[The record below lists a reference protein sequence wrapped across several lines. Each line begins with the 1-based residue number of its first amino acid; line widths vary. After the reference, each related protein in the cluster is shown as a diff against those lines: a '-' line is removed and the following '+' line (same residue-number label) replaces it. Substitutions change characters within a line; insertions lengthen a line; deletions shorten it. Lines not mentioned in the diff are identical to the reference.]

1 MKPRS
6 DSMSLA
12 SRPTRSRAA
21 SSASSSLV
29 GGVMAIAILLPAER
43 RPGGSIH
50 ASITAEHAIN
60 AATPISRHAGR
71 LSQTAL
77 RHCRICA
84 QSNSARNTSSAER
97 AGPAAQSGGPDP
109 EVGGTPRGPGLAC
122 SPGMAPPMTS
132 PLAAEEHLSQYRAD
146 DVVWHLA
153 ALTHSDCRPERYV
166 SRLVEPP
173 PDSGESP
180 SSAAALS
187 LRIFGR
193 TCGLIGSASKSAS
206 QRSGGISG
214 ESEPNRTL
222 SCSSVFA
229 DW

>member
-1 MKPRS
+1 MRPRRFHVTQGAFRKPPS
-6 DSMSLA
+6 
-12 SRPTRSRAA
+12 
-21 SSASSSLV
+21 
-29 GGVMAIAILLPAER
+29 AIAAFALNPIRPETRHR
-43 RPGGSIH
+43 RKGP
-50 ASITAEHAIN
+50 
-60 AATPISRHAGR
+60 
-71 LSQTAL
+71 
-77 RHCRICA
+77 
-84 QSNSARNTSSAER
+84 
-97 AGPAAQSGGPDP
+97 GPAAQSGGPDP
-109 EVGGTPRGPGLAC
+109 EVGGTPPGPGLAC

-146 DVVWHLA
+146 EVVWHLA
-153 ALTHSDCRPERYV
+153 TFTHSDCGPERYA
-166 SRLVEPP
+166 SRPVEPP

-180 SSAAALS
+180 SRAAALS

-193 TCGLIGSASKSAS
+193 TCGLIGSASKSAR